1 MSRAALSSDGAAR
14 FALPG
19 LLSRRQGRFRR
30 PDFITA
36 LRVRCDITVQNDIE
50 LRMLA
55 ALMNEP
61 IDSAE
66 KAEPML
72 STEPTEPMLRIEP
85 TDPMLAMEPTERR
98 EAYDCVESSIRER
111 LGMVHGTPG
120 VAIGGSVPRHAA

>member
-1 MSRAALSSDGAAR
+1 MSPAGLKPATNRFPFDHDRRA
-14 FALPG
+14 
-19 LLSRRQGRFRR
+19 R

-66 KAEPML
+66 NAEPML
-72 STEPTEPMLRIEP
+72 STEPTDPMLRIEP
-85 TDPMLAMEPTERR
+85 TEPMLAIDPTERR
-98 EAYDCVESSIRER
+98 EAYDCVESLFGAR
-111 LGMVHGTPG
+111 LAMTQ
-120 VAIGGSVPRHAA
+120 R